1 MPIDAS
7 IPLQVKPVDAVGT
20 LSSLLTARNQQQQLQ
35 AGQMANQ
42 QSAIALQERQ
52 GVQGVLSN
60 IKRYQDSQGNIDF
73 NKLTPDIMSVAPT
86 TGSQVLQGVAQAQ
99 SAATVAHAQVNE
111 LDSASRKTVGEA
123 LYSLKGQKPDVVQS
137 TLQGLKQAY
146 PGLSNAVDYLGTYIL
161 APHAADPA
169 NLDNALDQAGRF
181 VQSAPSQQ
189 SMQTPEGVTVN
200 NGASTKV
207 VSTKPG
213 TNVPTGQAVPGTEAT
228 LRPGPTTATVD
239 QAGTQGI
246 VGAPQADFS
255 GVQGPQRSAI
265 LADIAARA
273 PGSDNAREAVNVLSG
288 RPQGF
293 VPQSLPAGQ
302 AQNIA
307 NNVDEM
313 NRHFA
318 SLNDASSG
326 AALQQGLIGNIKALA
341 PQAATG
347 TGAGRKAFISGLLS
361 AMHIP
366 DTGDEAKN
374 TDLLEKNMAQLN
386 LSSPASTDA
395 MRTIV
400 SAARPHGTMQEGA
413 IIEAADQL
421 AGQIKAN
428 MAIRNALQGYK
439 MMGDVQGYANAR
451 QKLEQVA
458 DPRAFQFEA
467 ADDVGRRKM
476 LAGMTSDD
484 RAQLREK
491 IQQLEQMGLVQERAK

>member
-1 MPIDAS
+1 MALDTS
-7 IPLQVKPVDAVGT
+7 IPLQTQAVNPMAS
-20 LSSLLTARNQQQQLQ
+20 LSSVLGIKNQQAQLQGQQQQ
-35 AGQMANQ
+35 NQ
-42 QSAIALQERQ
+42 QGAIALQERQ
-52 GVQGVLSN
+52 GVQGVLAN
-60 IKRYQDSQGNIDF
+60 IKKYQDAQGNIDF
-73 NKLTPDIMSVAPT
+73 NKLSPDVMAVAPT
-86 TGSQVLQGVAQAQ
+86 TGAQVLQNVAQAQ
-99 SAATVAHAQVNE
+99 SSATDARSAVNK
-111 LDSASRKTVGEA
+111 LDKETRTTVGEA
-123 LYSLKGQKPDVVQS
+123 LYSLKGQDPMVVHNVL
-137 TLQGLKQAY
+137 TGLKSTY
-146 PGLSNAVDYLGTYIL
+146 PNLVPAVEFMGKYLISPTVN
-161 APHAADPA
+161 DPDA
-169 NLDNALDQAGRF
+169 MDKALDQAGRF
-181 VQSAPSQQ
+181 VQTATAQQ

-213 TNVPTGQAVPGTEAT
+213 TIVPAGQAVPGTEAT
-228 LRPGPTTATVD
+228 LRPGPTTGTVD

-347 TGAGRKAFISGLLS
+347 TGAGRKAFISGLLA

-421 AGQIKAN
+421 SGQISAN

-451 QKLEQVA
+451 QKLEQIA

-467 ADDVGRRKM
+467 ADDAGRRKL
-476 LAGMTSDD
+476 LAGLTSSD
-484 RAQLREK
+484 RSQLRDK